1 METRQNRFR
10 FPRLKLPSDVPKL
23 WHEGIASG
31 RPPASFLRGYSIDEV
46 LGSGTVAVVK
56 RAARLSDKQA
66 VAVKCVCTAD
76 VELRQCAKAEYEMMK
91 MMDHHAI
98 VVAHELY
105 EDASNMWIVMEL
117 CEEGSL
123 EAYRSSIDRLETAQ
137 ELALFCQLLE
147 AVDYLHQKRIVHRDL
162 KPANCLLKTRGSVL
176 KVTDFNSATL
186 VGQGANSGA
195 MLSSRGTRAFFA
207 PELVLGKIWNER
219 IDIWC
224 CGIIAYFMVC
234 GQIPFSSEDPEVKEC
249 FLAGELPTKVNWDG
263 VDASAASVR
272 STMLQCL
279 AVDMQDRPSA
289 MLLLRRLAVASDVS
303 EPTEAEENWFQG
315 LFTLD
320 SFLSSWCECQ
330 TRSKDRAA
338 APKRAS
344 SLPPKRIHNA

>member
-1 METRQNRFR
+1 METRQKKIR

-31 RPPASFLRGYSIDEV
+31 RPPANFLRGYAIDEV

-56 RAARLSDKQA
+56 RAVRLSDKQA

-76 VELRQCAKAEYEMMK
+76 IELRQFAIAEYDMMK
-91 MMDHHAI
+91 TLDHHAI

-105 EDASNMWIVMEL
+105 ADASNVWIVMEL
-117 CEEGSL
+117 CEAGSL
-123 EAYRSSIDRLETAQ
+123 EAYRSSIDRFETDQ
-137 ELALFCQLLE
+137 VLALFCQLLE

-162 KPANCLLKTRGSVL
+162 KPANCLLQTGSVL

-186 VGQGANSGA
+186 VGQGTNSGA

-219 IDIWC
+219 IDIWT

-234 GQIPFSSEDPEVKEC
+234 GQIPFNSEDPEVKEC
-249 FLAGELPTKVNWDG
+249 FLAGELPTKVNWDEVNG
-263 VDASAASVR
+263 SAAPVR
-272 STMLQCL
+272 SMMLQCL

-289 MLLLRRLAVASDVS
+289 MLLLRRPAVASDVG
-303 EPTEAEENWFQG
+303 EQTEAEESWFQG

-320 SFLSSWCECQ
+320 TFLSSWCECQ
-330 TRSKDRAA
+330 SRSKHHGT

-344 SLPPKRIHNA
+344 SLPPKPIHDA